1 MPLAPGTN
9 HVPQEFTAPTDAS
22 GNGDVQQRIDFIIR
36 TFRRAFMR
44 FRGFPVF
51 LAFALAANVAT
62 PSEPT
67 QVGPG
72 LAAETPGGARTVTL
86 DLDASDI
93 GRKILHSKLVV
104 PARPGAMTFFYPKW
118 IPGEHGPTGP
128 VTDVAGLK
136 FTAGGKSIPWKRDD
150 AEMYSFNCQVP
161 AGATA
166 LEVTL
171 DFLLPPA
178 SAEGFSSAASST
190 SELATINW
198 NQVLLYPAGAPV
210 RDIPFRASLTLPAGW
225 KFGTALPV
233 ASSAGGRTLFTAVS
247 LETLID
253 SPVIAG
259 AHFREVPIGPK
270 LDAPH
275 FVEMAAEGEEALQL
289 PPATRSAYDHL
300 VTEAWGLFGAHH
312 YRSYRFLLA
321 LSDGVAHFGLEH
333 HESSDDRIPERALL
347 DAEERPSHATLLSH
361 EFVHSWNGKY
371 RRPADIST
379 PDYQQPM
386 RTSLLWVYEGL
397 TEYLGQVLAERSGL
411 WSAEEYRDS
420 LALIVQW
427 AGDHVGRTWRPLEDT
442 ATAAQLLYPARRDW
456 EAYRRSTDFYDESS
470 LIWLDADTLIR
481 EKTGGTKSLE
491 DFIQAFYGGKSGP
504 PMVVPYTFDD
514 VVQAMSRILPYDWAD
529 FFRERVESTSPKP
542 PTAGVERSGW
552 HLTYADTPSPLQ
564 KAYEKRNKEVDLS
577 ASLGMVVAED
587 GTIKDV
593 IPGRAAYRAG
603 VGPNMKILA
612 VNGRRWTGDAA
623 DDMLRAAVA
632 ATKTSIKPLDLI
644 LENGEYLRT
653 CSVDYHS
660 GEKYPRLERIPGT
673 EDLLSVILKSRS

>member
-1 MPLAPGTN
+1 MRTRLFLVLALCLG
-9 HVPQEFTAPTDAS
+9 VDS
-22 GNGDVQQRIDFIIR
+22 
-36 TFRRAFMR
+36 
-44 FRGFPVF
+44 F
-51 LAFALAANVAT
+51 LAQPFLQAQSPGAAPPRA
-62 PSEPT
+62 
-67 QVGPG
+67 G
-72 LAAETPGGARTVTL
+72 TVTL
-86 DLDASDI
+86 DLDATDV
-93 GRKILHSKLVV
+93 GRKILHAKLVI
-104 PARPGAMTFFYPKW
+104 PAKPGAMTLYYPKW

-128 VTDVAGLK
+128 ITDVAGLRLS
-136 FTAGGKSIPWKRDD
+136 AGGKGVPWKRDD
-150 AEMYSFNCQVP
+150 ADMFTFNCQVP

-178 SAEGFSSAASST
+178 TAQGFSSAASST
-190 SELATINW
+190 SELATFNW
-198 NQVLLYPAGAPV
+198 NQVLLYPAGTPV

-233 ASSAGGRTLFTAVS
+233 DSSSGGRIQFKAVS

-275 FVEMAAEGEEALQL
+275 FVEMAAEGQEALEI
-289 PPATRSAYDHL
+289 PPATKNAYDRL
-300 VTEAWGLFGAHH
+300 VTQAWALFGAHH

-333 HESSDDRIPERALL
+333 HESSDDRMPERGLL
-347 DAEERPSHATLLSH
+347 DANERPTHATLLPH

-371 RRPADIST
+371 RRPADIIT
-379 PDYQQPM
+379 QDYQQPM

-397 TEYLGQVLAERSGL
+397 TEYLGQLLAERSGL
-411 WSAEEYRDS
+411 WTQEEYRDS
-420 LALIVQW
+420 LAMIVQW

-442 ATAAQLLYPARRDW
+442 ATSAQLLFPARGDW
-456 EAYRRSTDFYDESS
+456 EAWRRSTDFYDESS

-481 EKTGGTKSLE
+481 EKTGGSKSLE
-491 DFIQAFYGGKSGP
+491 DFVQSFCGGKSGP
-504 PMVVPYTFDD
+504 PTVVPYTFDD
-514 VVQAMSRILPYDWAD
+514 VVQGMSRVMPYDWAG
-529 FFRERVESTSPKP
+529 FFRERLDSTSPKP

-552 HLTYADTPSPLQ
+552 RLAYADTPSPLQ
-564 KAYEKRNKEVDLS
+564 SAYEKRNKQIDLS

-593 IPGRAAYRAG
+593 IPGRAAYRGG

-612 VNGRRWTGDAA
+612 VNGRRWTGDSP

-632 ATKTSIKPLDLI
+632 ATRNSIKPLELI
-644 LENGEYLRT
+644 LENGEYIRT
-653 CSVDYHS
+653 CTLDYHS
-660 GEKYPRLERIPGT
+660 GAKYPRLERIPGT
-673 EDLLSVILKSRS
+673 EDLLSVILKSSP